1 LLGHFDDFNG
11 MRPPLTM
18 STKEK
23 TMSQVTRRAQTTR
36 IRRWSRLIALPAALP
51 TAGLAGVIGV
61 TAAAA
66 SCSSGEPRPGAG
78 EGESQS
84 REELQTEDGLKE
96 AYAVFKPLF
105 EAGLQQAGVIGLPPP
120 PPPPPFEGGIDDAGD
135 FEAGTSDA
143 GTPDTGDDGGG
154 FPFDAGGGFETGA
167 FDSGF
172 AGDAFFFDAPSPD
185 AGLPLDA
192 GPPLDA
198 GQSEV
203 YIIGFGFHPGL
214 STEKLTLNQNPV
226 NGQVAIGLDSGDV
239 TARLAGPP
247 GHAFDLYFVKNT
259 PGEGTVKPEPFD
271 QIFKVGTF
279 HPDPNVPNSYIL
291 NAHIGKAPFPKE
303 GVNFDLDMVV
313 VTFHEQSPTTS
324 ILATGARTLFEKRFF
339 RERARAAPDPVTGPL
354 ANFVETND
362 PLVRRGAELFQDESF
377 EGNGRRCATCH
388 PLGHNQ
394 TIDPAFVAA
403 LPATDPLFH
412 FPTGLED
419 SAMLKHSLI
428 RENVDGFDDLAHRFV
443 QRGVPH
449 TLSMSTSLGVVGTGL
464 GQSDVTPPRDG
475 PPPDQRTGWSGDGAP
490 GRGTLSEF
498 AFGAIVQHYPK
509 TLSRQPGVDFRIPT
523 QEELDALEAF
533 QMFNG
538 RQSTPKTFVL
548 TLGDPAAQAGLQSA
562 NGEGACSSCH
572 LDLSGVVNANPNL
585 NTGVENL
592 PLSFRTAKNM
602 PKDGGF
608 GLNHIDGTP
617 GTVETGFGNG
627 TFNAPPLF
635 EVADTPPFFH
645 NGAISTVEE
654 AVAFYQ
660 SQQFLRSPGA
670 NFVVPVLTPQSI
682 QNIGAFLRTINAL
695 ENIAQVRK
703 RAQYLARNATPGG
716 LGIVTLAINDT
727 DDAIR
732 DLSAPN
738 LSANASVTALIALRA
753 AKESLQDAL
762 PNATRQPT
770 DDMNEALAQ
779 LEIAKRVLLPGNPN
793 NDF

>member
-1 LLGHFDDFNG
+1 MN
-11 MRPPLTM
+11 
-18 STKEK
+18 
-23 TMSQVTRRAQTTR
+23 VTRGGKTW
-36 IRRWSRLIALPAALP
+36 IRGWSRLASLPIALP

-61 TAAAA
+61 TASAA
-66 SCSSGEPRPGAG
+66 SCSSGGPQEGAG
-78 EGESQS
+78 QSQ
-84 REELQTEDGLKE
+84 EALQTEDGLKE

-105 EAGLQQAGVIGLPPP
+105 QNGLQQAGANGLPPP
-120 PPPPPFEGGIDDAGD
+120 PPPPFDGGIGEGGFFDAGD
-135 FEAGTSDA
+135 GEVVEAATVDA
-143 GTPDTGDDGGG
+143 VAFDATLDGGT
-154 FPFDAGGGFETGA
+154 FDAGE
-167 FDSGF
+167 FDSGPP
-172 AGDAFFFDAPSPD
+172 GDAFFFDAPPPPDGSPPFDAPPPFDSPPPPVDAPPPPFDSPPSDAPTFD
-185 AGLPLDA
+185 AGAQP
-192 GPPLDA
+192 
-198 GQSEV
+198 EV

-214 STEKLTLNQNPV
+214 STEKLTFNQNPV
-226 NGQVAIGLDSGDV
+226 NGQVGIGLDSGDV

-247 GHAFDLYFVKNT
+247 GHLFDLYFVKNT
-259 PGEGTVKPEPFD
+259 PGQGTVKPESFD
-271 QIFKVGTF
+271 RIFKVGTF
-279 HPDPNVPNSYIL
+279 QPDPNVPNSYIL
-291 NAHIGKAPFPKE
+291 NAHIGTAPFPKE

-313 VTFHEQSPTTS
+313 VTFHNQSPTTS

-339 RERARAAPDPVTGPL
+339 RERAKAPLDPVTGPL

-362 PLVRRGAELFQDESF
+362 PLVRRGAELFQNETF
-377 EGNGRRCATCH
+377 GGNGRRCSTCH

-403 LPATDPLFH
+403 LPPTDPLFH
-412 FPTGLED
+412 FPAGLD
-419 SAMLKHSLI
+419 DPAMLKHALI

-443 QRGVPH
+443 ERGVPH
-449 TLSMSTSLGVVGTGL
+449 TLSMSISLGVVGTGL
-464 GQSDVTPPRDG
+464 GQSDVTFPPNG
-475 PPPDQRTGWSGDGAP
+475 PPPDQRTGWGGDGAP
-490 GRGTLSEF
+490 GRGTLNEF
-498 AFGAIVQHYPK
+498 AFGAIIQHYPK
-509 TLSRQPGVDFRIPT
+509 TLNREPGVDFRIPT

-538 RQSTPKTFVL
+538 RQSTPTTFFL

-562 NGEGACSSCH
+562 NGEAACSFCH
-572 LDLSGVVNANPNL
+572 LDLNGVVNANPNL

-592 PLSFRTAKNM
+592 PISFRTAKNM
-602 PKDGGF
+602 PKDDGF

-645 NGAISTVEE
+645 NGAVSTVED

-660 SQQFLRSPGA
+660 TPQFLSSPGA
-670 NFVVPVLTPQSI
+670 NFVVPFLTPQSI

-703 RAQYLARNATPGG
+703 RAQYLANNATAGG
-716 LGIVTLAINDT
+716 LTILTLAINDI

-738 LSANASVTALIALRA
+738 LSGNATATTLIALKA
-753 AKESLQDAL
+753 AKEIFQDASA
-762 PNATRQPT
+762 NATHKPT
-770 DDMNEALAQ
+770 DLMNEALAQ
-779 LEIAKRVLLPGNPN
+779 LDIAKRVLLPGNPN

>member
-1 LLGHFDDFNG
+1 
-11 MRPPLTM
+11 
-18 STKEK
+18 
-23 TMSQVTRRAQTTR
+23 
-36 IRRWSRLIALPAALP
+36 
-51 TAGLAGVIGV
+51 VIGV
-61 TAAAA
+61 TASAA
-66 SCSSGEPRPGAG
+66 SCSSAG
-78 EGESQS
+78 TRIEKGVNQSQ
-84 REELQTEDGLKE
+84 EVLQTEDGLKE

-105 EAGLQQAGVIGLPPP
+105 ESGLQQAGATGLPPPPP
-120 PPPPPFEGGIDDAGD
+120 PPPPPFEGGINEGGVFEASDDGGIFEAATLDAEPFDAGTLDATLDVGTFDAGD
-135 FEAGTSDA
+135 DGGGLSFDA
-143 GTPDTGDDGGG
+143 GDDGGG
-154 FPFDAGGGFETGA
+154 FDAGP
-167 FDSGF
+167 FDSGPPT
-172 AGDAFFFDAPSPD
+172 DAFFFDAPPFDAPADGTPFEGGPPPD
-185 AGLPLDA
+185 AGPQ
-192 GPPLDA
+192 P
-198 GQSEV
+198 EV
-203 YIIGFGFHPGL
+203 YIIGFGYHPGL
-214 STEKLTLNQNPV
+214 STEKLTFNQNPV

-247 GHAFDLYFVKNT
+247 GQQFDLYFVKNA
-259 PGEGTVKPEPFD
+259 PGLGTVKPEPFD
-271 QIFKVGTF
+271 RIFKVGTF
-279 HPDPNVPNSYIL
+279 QPDPNVPNSYVL
-291 NAHIGKAPFPKE
+291 NAHIGTAPFPQE

-313 VTFHEQSPTTS
+313 VTPHNRSPTTS

-339 RERARAAPDPVTGPL
+339 RERANTKLDPVTGTL
-354 ANFVETND
+354 ADFVETND
-362 PLVRRGAELFQDESF
+362 PLVRRGAELFQNETF
-377 EGNGRRCATCH
+377 GGNGRRCATCH

-403 LPATDPLFH
+403 LPPSDPLFV
-412 FPTGLED
+412 FPAGLED
-419 SAMLKHSLI
+419 PAILKHALI

-443 QRGVPH
+443 ERSVPH

-464 GQSDVTPPRDG
+464 GQSDVTFPQNG

-490 GRGTLSEF
+490 GRGTLNEF
-498 AFGAIVQHYPK
+498 AFGAIIQHYTK
-509 TLSRQPGVDFRIPT
+509 SLQRRPGVDFRIPT

-538 RQSTPKTFVL
+538 RQSTPTTFVL

-562 NGEGACSSCH
+562 NGEAACSFCH
-572 LDLSGVVNANPNL
+572 LDLNGVVNANPNL

-592 PLSFRTAKNM
+592 PISFRTPTNM

-645 NGAISTVEE
+645 NGAISTVED

-660 SQQFLRSPGA
+660 SPQFLGSPGA
-670 NFVVPVLTPQSI
+670 NFVVPFLTPQSI

-703 RAQYLARNATPGG
+703 RAQYLANNATPGG
-716 LGIVTLAINDT
+716 LTILKLAINDT

-738 LSANASVTALIALRA
+738 LSASATGTALIALRA
-753 AKESLQDAL
+753 AKEIFQDAS
-762 PNATRQPT
+762 PNATRRPT
-770 DDMNEALAQ
+770 DAMNEALAQ
-779 LEIAKRVLLPGNPN
+779 LDIAKTVLLPGNPN